1 MPWIYSGHL
10 FLYNGVPLLF
20 NVETVYYIC
29 RILNF
34 KDMGRLPAE
43 WEPQSGVQLTW
54 PHCDT
59 EWYELEKVLEC
70 YVEIAYNILRYEKL
84 LIVTRDIEECKADIL
99 RISAA
104 RNLDINIED
113 ILFYESPLN
122 DTWARDH
129 GGISVFG
136 DNGQKYLYDFVFNG
150 WGQKFPSD
158 LDNYITKNIFEQGAF
173 SDDVMG
179 VDMRPY
185 VLEGGSIDSDGCGTM
200 LTTTE
205 CLCSK
210 NRNEYLSKEEI
221 EDELCGAFG
230 LERILWLDHGTIIGD
245 DTDSHVDILARFCS
259 PDTIA
264 YMQCTDPDDP
274 HYEPLAAMEKQLQ
287 EFRTLDGKPYEL
299 IPLPLPEPLYLDDY
313 RLPASYANF
322 LIINGAVLLP
332 GAGSPLDAVAAERLK
347 TAFPDREIIVI
358 DCRALLSGHGSLHCI
373 TMQFPEGYLRY

>member
-1 MPWIYSGHL
+1 M
-10 FLYNGVPLLF
+10 
-20 NVETVYYIC
+20 
-29 RILNF
+29 
-34 KDMGRLPAE
+34 RLPAE
-43 WEPQSGVQLTW
+43 WESQDGVQLTW

-70 YVEIAYNILRYEKL
+70 YVEIAYNILRFER
-84 LIVTRDIEECKADIL
+84 LIIATRDIDECKADIS
-99 RISAA
+99 RIATMKG
-104 RNLDINIED
+104 LDIDLGRIA
-113 ILFYESPLN
+113 FYETPLN

-129 GGISVFG
+129 GGISVWG
-136 DNGQKYLYDFVFNG
+136 DNGEKYLYDFVFNG
-150 WGQKFPSD
+150 WGLKFAAN
-158 LDNYITKNIFEQGAF
+158 LDNRITRNIFDAGAF
-173 SDDVMG
+173 AEDVMG

-205 CLCSK
+205 CLCSL

-221 EDELCGAFG
+221 EEELCGAFG
-230 LERILWLDHGTIIGD
+230 LKRILWLDHGTIIGD

-274 HYEPLAAMEKQLQ
+274 HYEPLAQMERQLR
-287 EFRTLDGKPYEL
+287 EFRTIDGKRYNL

-322 LIINGAVLLP
+322 LIVNGGVLLP
-332 GAGSPLDAVAAERLK
+332 GAGSPMDEIARKRLQE
-347 TAFPDREIIVI
+347 AFPDREVVVI

-373 TMQFPEGYLRY
+373 TMQFPKGYLR